1 VAKAVVTTVKLS
13 IGDPVL
19 ARRVRA
25 MLTARRGFD
34 IVAADRGSEPEVL
47 ITDTIEE
54 LSAGSAG
61 TKAAVVFTDA
71 SGAADAL
78 HMGATAVLPADA
90 DARAVRAAVRSA
102 AAGLTTLSA
111 EFRRHLI
118 DGRERHEP
126 DGAEDS
132 PAAGLTARELQVLQL
147 LVEGA
152 SNKAIAR
159 RLGITPH
166 TVKFHVAA
174 IAGKLGASGR
184 TDAVAKAVRQGLVM
198 V

>member
-1 VAKAVVTTVKLS
+1 VVTVELS
-13 IGDPVL
+13 IGDPEL
-19 ARRVRA
+19 AGRVRA
-25 MLTARRGFD
+25 MLTESRAFD
-34 IVAADRGSEPEVL
+34 IVVADGGPRPQVL

-54 LSAGSAG
+54 LAAGSAG
-61 TKAAVVFTDA
+61 AEAVVVLTDA

-78 HMGATAVLPADA
+78 HMGAAAVLAAAADA
-90 DARAVRAAVRSA
+90 GAVRAAVHSA
-102 AAGLTTLSA
+102 AVGLTTLSA
-111 EFRRHLI
+111 EFRRHLV
-118 DGRERHEP
+118 DGRHGHEL
-126 DGAEDS
+126 DGDEDA
-132 PAAGLTARELQVLQL
+132 PAAGLTARELEVLQL

-152 SNKAIAR
+152 SNKVVAH

-174 IAGKLGASGR
+174 IVAKLGASGR

>member
-1 VAKAVVTTVKLS
+1 MVKSVVTVEFS
-13 IGDPVL
+13 IGNPGL
-19 ARRVRA
+19 GGRVRA
-25 MLTARRGFD
+25 MLTERRGFG
-34 IVAADRGSEPEVL
+34 IVAADDGRRPQVL

-54 LSAGSAG
+54 LAAGGAG
-61 TKAAVVFTDA
+61 AEAVVVFTDA

-78 HMGATAVLPADA
+78 HMGATAVLSADA
-90 DARAVRAAVRSA
+90 DARTVRAAVRSA
-102 AAGLTTLSA
+102 AVGLTTLSA
-111 EFRRHLI
+111 EFRCHLV
-118 DGRERHEP
+118 DGRDDQEP
-126 DGAEDS
+126 DRAEDA
-132 PAAGLTARELQVLQL
+132 PAAGLTARELEVLQL

-184 TDAVAKAVRQGLVM
+184 TDAVAKAVRLGLVL

>member
-1 VAKAVVTTVKLS
+1 MVKSVVTVELS
-13 IGDPVL
+13 IGDPEL
-19 ARRVRA
+19 AGRVRA
-25 MLTARRGFD
+25 MLAARRGFD
-34 IVAADRGSEPEVL
+34 IVAADDGRRPEVL
-47 ITDTIEE
+47 ITDTIED
-54 LSAGSAG
+54 LAAGSAG
-61 TKAAVVFTDA
+61 AEAVVVFTDVP
-71 SGAADAL
+71 GAADAL
-78 HMGATAVLPADA
+78 HMGATAVLSATADA
-90 DARAVRAAVRSA
+90 KAVRAAVRSA

-111 EFRRHLI
+111 EFRRHVVDDR
-118 DGRERHEP
+118 DGHDP
-126 DGAEDS
+126 DGEEDA

>member
-1 VAKAVVTTVKLS
+1 VVNSVVTVELS
-13 IGDPVL
+13 IGDPEL

-25 MLTARRGFD
+25 MLTERRGFD
-34 IVAADRGSEPEVL
+34 IVAADAGSRPDVL
-47 ITDTIEE
+47 ITDTLED
-54 LSAGSAG
+54 LAPGSTG
-61 TKAAVVFTDA
+61 TEAVVVFTDVP
-71 SGAADAL
+71 GAADAL
-78 HMGATAVLPADA
+78 RIGATAVLSAAADA
-90 DARAVRAAVRSA
+90 SAVRAAVCSA

-111 EFRRHLI
+111 EFRCQLFDGR
-118 DGRERHEP
+118 DGREP
-126 DGAEDS
+126 DEEEDA
-132 PAAGLTARELQVLQL
+132 PAVLTARELQVLQL

>member
-1 VAKAVVTTVKLS
+1 VVDSVVTVELS
-13 IGDPVL
+13 IGDPEL

-25 MLTARRGFD
+25 MLTERRGFD
-34 IVAADRGSEPEVL
+34 VVAAEDGRRPDVL
-47 ITDTIEE
+47 ITDTLED
-54 LSAGSAG
+54 LAPASAG
-61 TKAAVVFTDA
+61 TEAVVVFTDVH
-71 SGAADAL
+71 GAADAL
-78 HMGATAVLPADA
+78 QIGATAVLSAAADA
-90 DARAVRAAVRSA
+90 NAVRAAVRSA

-111 EFRRHLI
+111 EFRRHVV
-118 DGRERHEP
+118 DGRDGHEP
-126 DGAEDS
+126 DGEEDA
-132 PAAGLTARELQVLQL
+132 PAVLTARELQVLQL

>member
-1 VAKAVVTTVKLS
+1 VVNSVVTVELS
-13 IGDPVL
+13 IGDPEL

-25 MLTARRGFD
+25 MLTERRGFD
-34 IVAADRGSEPEVL
+34 IVAADDGRSPSVL
-47 ITDTIEE
+47 ITDTLED
-54 LSAGSAG
+54 LAAGSAG
-61 TKAAVVFTDA
+61 TEVVVFTDVP
-71 SGAADAL
+71 GAADAL
-78 HMGATAVLPADA
+78 RIGATAVLSAAADA
-90 DARAVRAAVRSA
+90 NAVRAAVRSA

-111 EFRRHLI
+111 EFRRHVI
-118 DGRERHEP
+118 DGGDDHEP
-126 DGAEDS
+126 DGEEDA
-132 PAAGLTARELQVLQL
+132 PAMLTARELQVLQL

-159 RLGITPH
+159 RLDITPH

-198 V
+198 I